1 MIKAII
7 FDLDNTLIDFLTMKK
22 MAVSGAINAMRDAG
36 LEISPAQADKILFD
50 MYEKRGM
57 EYQKIFQDF
66 LKHVSG
72 KVDSKTLAY
81 AIVGYRKVE
90 QGFMKPYPKVKYTL
104 IKLKERGIKLV
115 ILTDA
120 PRMRA
125 WMRLAE
131 TGLSDFFD
139 IVQTF
144 DDSKVLKPH
153 KKPFEMMIS
162 KLGLLPQ
169 EMLMVGDSIDKD
181 IYGAKRMK
189 IKTCHSKYGA
199 MRKSIKDVTPD
210 YVLHTI
216 DQLLEIVDDSRA
228 R

>member
-36 LEISPAQADKILFD
+36 LEISPSQADRILFD

-66 LKHVSG
+66 LKHVMG
-72 KVDSKTLAY
+72 KVEPKILAH

-104 IKLKERGIKLV
+104 IKLKEMGIKLV

-120 PRMRA
+120 PRMWA

-139 IVQTF
+139 IVMTY
-144 DDSKVLKPH
+144 DDTKVMKPH
-153 KKPFEMMIS
+153 KKPFLMMVA
-162 KLGLLPQ
+162 KLGLNP
-169 EMLMVGDSIDKD
+169 EEILMVGDSIDRD
-181 IYGAKRMK
+181 VYGAKRLK
-189 IKTCHSKYGA
+189 IRTCHSKYGEA
-199 MRKSIKDVTPD
+199 RKSTRHVTPD
-210 YVLHTI
+210 YVLHRI
-216 DQLLEIVDDSRA
+216 DNLLQIVEDSR
-228 R
+228 RL